1 MPGSGF
7 DQIDRALAILASRDG
22 IDIDQLLPSDAA
34 PKEVLARV
42 RYHGVL
48 PLIASRLEQQAL
60 SGATWLADAA
70 RAAARAEV
78 ALDLARRPMVAES
91 IDALDRAGS
100 APIVLKGEALA
111 HTHYDGA
118 WQRPRADTDLLI
130 APDAERAA
138 EAALVALG
146 YHRALQL
153 PGKWVSSQASF
164 LRRSPGGCAH
174 AIDLHWRINN
184 SPVLAGLLSHEQI
197 LATSIG
203 LPVLGPAARAPDAI
217 HALLIACLHRV
228 GSEYSPY
235 LIDGTPRLGGD
246 RLIWLADIDR
256 LLRSPAFG
264 GQQEAFLRLAHAR
277 GAGRLCAAGIASA
290 ATAFATPGAE
300 DMLRELSREAPV
312 STCDR
317 YLVAGRRGRDW
328 LDFRALPG
336 TTARLGFLRETL
348 WPDAAYLRARYPQS
362 ADTALFKLR
371 LLRLARG
378 LMSRLH

>member
-1 MPGSGF
+1 MSGPGIER
-7 DQIDRALAILASRDG
+7 IDRALALLASRDG
-22 IDIDQLLPSDAA
+22 VEVDRLLPSDVPPA
-34 PKEVLARV
+34 EVLARA

-60 SGATWLADAA
+60 AGATWLADAA

-78 ALDLARRPMVAES
+78 ALDLARRPMVVEA
-91 IDALDRAGS
+91 IAALDRAGT

-111 HTHYDGA
+111 HTHYASA
-118 WQRPRADTDLLI
+118 WQRPRADTDLLV

-153 PGKWVSSQASF
+153 PGRWVSSQASF
-164 LRRSPGGCAH
+164 LRRGPGGCAH
-174 AIDLHWRINN
+174 AIDLHWRLNN
-184 SPVLAGLLSHEQI
+184 SPVLAELLSHEQI

-203 LPVLGPAARAPDAI
+203 LPVLGPAARAPNAI

-228 GSEYSPY
+228 ASQYAPY
-235 LIDGTPRLGGD
+235 VMDGVPRAGGD

-256 LLRSPAFG
+256 LLRSLDAER
-264 GQQEAFLRLAHAR
+264 EAFVELALQR
-277 GAGRLCAAGIASA
+277 GAGRLSAAGIASA
-290 ATAFATPGAE
+290 AAAFATPAAE
-300 DMLRELSREAPV
+300 EWLRALSGESLA

-317 YLVAGRRGRDW
+317 YLVAGRGGRDW
-328 LDFRALPG
+328 LDFCALPG
-336 TTARLGFLRETL
+336 TAARLRFLRESL

-362 ADTALFKLR
+362 ADST
-371 LLRLARG
+371 LLRLRLSRIARG
-378 LMSRLH
+378 LLSRLR